1 MSLKFVFGPSGS
13 GKSYQLYD
21 YVIRESV
28 KFPDRQ
34 YIVLVPE
41 QFTMQ
46 TQKDLVMQHPNH
58 GIMNIDVL
66 SFVRLAYR
74 IFEETG
80 GQALPVLDDEGKNL
94 ILRKIAGDYEKDLKV
109 LKGNMKKLGYISEVK
124 SVLSEF
130 DQYDIGEEELRQMK
144 AAAAGENSR
153 LYYKLQD
160 LEVLYIGFKKYL
172 EDRFITKEEL
182 LDALCRVVKGS
193 DILKESTIV
202 LDGFTGFTPV
212 QNRLLGELLEVC
224 REVIVT
230 VTMDDRENPYVYK
243 HPYQLFALGK
253 HTVTSLI
260 QIAAE
265 RKVSVEDP
273 LCLYERPLYRF
284 CDNSAMEFLER
295 NIFRYS
301 KECYKEKQ
309 GAVRIHVARNPREEA
324 MKAAGRVRNLVR
336 TKGYRYRDI
345 GVIVSNMEVYGDDLG
360 QAFDLYEIPVFMD
373 HKRSILLNSFVEY
386 IRSLLNMVKDN
397 FSYESVFRFLRTNLS
412 GFTYG
417 EVDELENYVIAL
429 GIRGYKKWQE
439 SWIRRPKYL
448 EEENL
453 EILNHNRVRLVEKVD
468 TLVYVLRQRSK
479 TVKDVTMALY
489 EFMVREELQL
499 KLQRQSEAFQE
510 AGELALAKEYS
521 QVYRILIELF
531 DKFVE
536 LLGDEKVTMDEYL
549 KLLDAGLEEARVGV
563 IPPGIDQ
570 VVVGDMQRTRL
581 KDIKALIFVGAND
594 TFLPGALIRSGL
606 LTERDRDKFA
616 TGKIHLSPGGKEKA
630 YEQKFY
636 LYMNLTKPSE
646 TLDIYYSKVSAD
658 GKSIRPSY
666 LIQEMQRLFSGL
678 EIEDEEKQAFS
689 AQEWTPKL
697 GMQKVIRGFQDGNA
711 MDQEWQ
717 ELYSWYKRQPQ
728 WQYRVEELMKSG
740 FYTRPADGLTKEVAK
755 QLYGEHFQDSITRI
769 ERFSACAFAHFLT
782 YGLRLR
788 ERQTYEFQPLDLG
801 NVCHSALEYYSRK
814 LKEEHLS
821 WTEIEEEKRQEYIDD
836 SVEHAISD
844 YGNSVLYSSARNE
857 YMIERMKRLLTRTI
871 WALTKQLEAG
881 DFVPVAY
888 EMRFENGKIDRVDL
902 CKDKD
907 KVYVK
912 VLDYKTGSKAFD
924 VVALYHGLQLQL
936 MVYMDAAV
944 KMTQKHYPDSE
955 VIPAGVFYYRLNDPL
970 VEKKVVGEE
979 EEIWQ
984 KVLKELKVD
993 GVMNLKDET
1002 LEHLDHCQAG
1012 ESAVI
1017 PVKYNK
1023 NGSLSKNSKVA
1034 SEQEFEVMMRHALGK
1049 VFKVHRKILSG
1060 EVAAFPY
1067 RRKQE
1072 SGCDYC
1078 AYRHI
1083 CGFDQKIPGYKYRDI
1098 FEMTQSEVI
1107 AAMEADAV
1115 KENMNRDDHEKEQ
1128 EKGTGSWE

>member
-1 MSLKFVFGPSGS
+1 
-13 GKSYQLYD
+13 
-21 YVIRESV
+21 
-28 KFPDRQ
+28 
-34 YIVLVPE
+34 
-41 QFTMQ
+41 MQ

-144 AAAAGENSR
+144 AAAGVNSR

-301 KECYKEKQ
+301 KECYKERQ
-309 GAVRIHVARNPREEA
+309 GAVQVHVARNPREEA

-439 SWIRRPKYL
+439 SWIRRPKYM

-581 KDIKALIFVGAND
+581 KDMKALIFVGAND

-689 AQEWTPKL
+689 AQEWTPRL

-728 WQYRVEELMKSG
+728 WKYRVEELMKSG

-788 ERQTYEFQPLDLG
+788 ERQIYEFQPIDLG

-1049 VFKVHRKILSG
+1049 VLKVHRKILSG

>member
-1 MSLKFVFGPSGS
+1 
-13 GKSYQLYD
+13 
-21 YVIRESV
+21 
-28 KFPDRQ
+28 
-34 YIVLVPE
+34 
-41 QFTMQ
+41 MQ

-144 AAAAGENSR
+144 TAAGENSR

-1002 LEHLDHCQAG
+1002 LEHLDHCQVG

-1049 VFKVHRKILSG
+1049 VFKVHQKILSG

-1107 AAMEADAV
+1107 AAMETDAV

>member
-1 MSLKFVFGPSGS
+1 
-13 GKSYQLYD
+13 
-21 YVIRESV
+21 
-28 KFPDRQ
+28 
-34 YIVLVPE
+34 
-41 QFTMQ
+41 MQ

-144 AAAAGENSR
+144 TAAGENSR

-253 HTVTSLI
+253 HTVASLI

-536 LLGDEKVTMDEYL
+536 LLGDENVTMDEYL

-666 LIQEMQRLFSGL
+666 LIQEMQRLFLGL

-1002 LEHLDHCQAG
+1002 LEHLDHCQVG

-1049 VFKVHRKILSG
+1049 VFKVHQKILSG

>member
-1 MSLKFVFGPSGS
+1 
-13 GKSYQLYD
+13 
-21 YVIRESV
+21 
-28 KFPDRQ
+28 
-34 YIVLVPE
+34 
-41 QFTMQ
+41 
-46 TQKDLVMQHPNH
+46 
-58 GIMNIDVL
+58 
-66 SFVRLAYR
+66 
-74 IFEETG
+74 
-80 GQALPVLDDEGKNL
+80 
-94 ILRKIAGDYEKDLKV
+94 
-109 LKGNMKKLGYISEVK
+109 MKKLGYISEVK

-144 AAAAGENSR
+144 TAAGENSR

-309 GAVRIHVARNPREEA
+309 GAVRVHVARNPREEA

-536 LLGDEKVTMDEYL
+536 LLGDENVTMDEYL

-1049 VFKVHRKILSG
+1049 VFKVHQKILSG

>member
-1 MSLKFVFGPSGS
+1 
-13 GKSYQLYD
+13 
-21 YVIRESV
+21 
-28 KFPDRQ
+28 
-34 YIVLVPE
+34 
-41 QFTMQ
+41 MQ

-94 ILRKIAGDYEKDLKV
+94 ILRKISGDYEKDLKV

-124 SVLSEF
+124 SALSEF

-144 AAAAGENSR
+144 AAAGENSR

-309 GAVRIHVARNPREEA
+309 GAVRVHVARNPREEA

-857 YMIERMKRLLTRTI
+857 YMIERMKLLLTRTI

-1002 LEHLDHCQAG
+1002 LEHLDHCQVG

-1049 VFKVHRKILSG
+1049 VLKVHRKILSG

>member
-1 MSLKFVFGPSGS
+1 MALQFIFGNSGS
-13 GKSYQLYD
+13 GKSHYLYQK
-21 YVIRESV
+21 VIEDSMNH
-28 KFPDRQ
+28 PDLN
-34 YIVLVPE
+34 YLVLVPE

-144 AAAAGENSR
+144 AAAGVNSR

-301 KECYKEKQ
+301 KECYKERQ
-309 GAVRIHVARNPREEA
+309 GAVQVHVARNPREEA

-439 SWIRRPKYL
+439 SWIRRPKYM

-581 KDIKALIFVGAND
+581 KDMKALIFVGAND

-689 AQEWTPKL
+689 AQEWTPRL

-788 ERQTYEFQPLDLG
+788 ERQIYEFQPIDLG

-1049 VFKVHRKILSG
+1049 VLKVHRKILSG

-1128 EKGTGSWE
+1128 EKGMGSWE

>member
-1 MSLKFVFGPSGS
+1 MSLQFITGASGA
-13 GKSYQLYD
+13 GKSTYTY
-21 YVIRESV
+21 
-28 KFPDRQ
+28 RQ
-34 YIVLVPE
+34 IIARSEKEPEGRFFILVPD

-144 AAAAGENSR
+144 AAAGENSR

-581 KDIKALIFVGAND
+581 KDMKALIFVGAND

-788 ERQTYEFQPLDLG
+788 ERQIYEFQPIDLG

-970 VEKKVVGEE
+970 VEKKAVGEE

-1049 VFKVHRKILSG
+1049 VLKVHQKILSG

>member
-1 MSLKFVFGPSGS
+1 
-13 GKSYQLYD
+13 
-21 YVIRESV
+21 
-28 KFPDRQ
+28 
-34 YIVLVPE
+34 
-41 QFTMQ
+41 
-46 TQKDLVMQHPNH
+46 
-58 GIMNIDVL
+58 
-66 SFVRLAYR
+66 
-74 IFEETG
+74 
-80 GQALPVLDDEGKNL
+80 
-94 ILRKIAGDYEKDLKV
+94 
-109 LKGNMKKLGYISEVK
+109 
-124 SVLSEF
+124 
-130 DQYDIGEEELRQMK
+130 
-144 AAAAGENSR
+144 
-153 LYYKLQD
+153 
-160 LEVLYIGFKKYL
+160 
-172 EDRFITKEEL
+172 
-182 LDALCRVVKGS
+182 
-193 DILKESTIV
+193 
-202 LDGFTGFTPV
+202 
-212 QNRLLGELLEVC
+212 
-224 REVIVT
+224 
-230 VTMDDRENPYVYK
+230 MDDRENPYVYK

-301 KECYKEKQ
+301 KECYKERQ
-309 GAVRIHVARNPREEA
+309 GAVQVHVARNPREEA

-439 SWIRRPKYL
+439 SWIRRPKYM

-581 KDIKALIFVGAND
+581 KDMKALIFVGAND

-689 AQEWTPKL
+689 AQEWTPRL

-788 ERQTYEFQPLDLG
+788 ERQIYEFQPIDLG

-1049 VFKVHRKILSG
+1049 VLKVHRKILSG

-1128 EKGTGSWE
+1128 EKGMGSWE

>member
-1 MSLKFVFGPSGS
+1 
-13 GKSYQLYD
+13 
-21 YVIRESV
+21 
-28 KFPDRQ
+28 
-34 YIVLVPE
+34 
-41 QFTMQ
+41 
-46 TQKDLVMQHPNH
+46 
-58 GIMNIDVL
+58 
-66 SFVRLAYR
+66 
-74 IFEETG
+74 
-80 GQALPVLDDEGKNL
+80 
-94 ILRKIAGDYEKDLKV
+94 
-109 LKGNMKKLGYISEVK
+109 MKKLGYISEVK
-124 SVLSEF
+124 SALSEF

-144 AAAAGENSR
+144 AAAGENSR

-309 GAVRIHVARNPREEA
+309 GAVRVHVARNPREEA

-857 YMIERMKRLLTRTI
+857 YMIERMKLLLTRTI

-1002 LEHLDHCQAG
+1002 LEHLDHCQVG

-1049 VFKVHRKILSG
+1049 VLKVHRKILSG

>member
-1 MSLKFVFGPSGS
+1 
-13 GKSYQLYD
+13 
-21 YVIRESV
+21 
-28 KFPDRQ
+28 
-34 YIVLVPE
+34 
-41 QFTMQ
+41 MQ

-144 AAAAGENSR
+144 TAAGENSR

-253 HTVTSLI
+253 HTVASLI

-536 LLGDEKVTMDEYL
+536 LLGDENVTMDEYL

-1002 LEHLDHCQAG
+1002 LEHLDHCQVG

-1049 VFKVHRKILSG
+1049 VFKVHQKILSG

>member
-1 MSLKFVFGPSGS
+1 
-13 GKSYQLYD
+13 
-21 YVIRESV
+21 
-28 KFPDRQ
+28 
-34 YIVLVPE
+34 
-41 QFTMQ
+41 MQ

-144 AAAAGENSR
+144 AAAGENSR

-212 QNRLLGELLEVC
+212 QNQLLGELLEVC

-265 RKVSVEDP
+265 RKVSVEAP

-581 KDIKALIFVGAND
+581 KDMKALIFVGAND

-944 KMTQKHYPDSE
+944 KMTQKHYPDKE

-1002 LEHLDHCQAG
+1002 LEHLDHCQIG

-1049 VFKVHRKILSG
+1049 VLKVHRKILSG

-1107 AAMEADAV
+1107 AAMEADAI
-1115 KENMNRDDHEKEQ
+1115 KENMNRDNHEKEQ